1 MVSAHFTSLNIDYIF
16 LLIYNAVLH
25 ISNGSL
31 ATGTI
36 ISLLMRI
43 WLIIAIIGYSL
54 ITISILV
61 LIYAN
66 LKLSEVRR
74 RDKSVFGPIPTPPH
88 NADEKNPRWLRIQNL
103 INSTNINDWRQ
114 AIIEADVMLGD
125 ILTSR
130 GYQGESIGEQLKYAA
145 SSSGFGTLNDAWEA
159 HKVRNEVAHQ
169 GMSFDFSEVL
179 ARRTIVRYENVFREL
194 DVI

>member
-1 MVSAHFTSLNIDYIF
+1 MSMVSAHFTSLNIDYIF
-16 LLIYNAVLH
+16 LLIYNSVLH

-31 ATGTI
+31 VTGAL
-36 ISLLMRI
+36 SALFMRVWI
-43 WLIIAIIGYSL
+43 IIAVIGYSL
-54 ITISILV
+54 ITISILI
-61 LIYAN
+61 LIYSN

-74 RDKSVFGPIPTPPH
+74 RDKLVFGPLPTPPH

-125 ILTSR
+125 ILTNR

-145 SSSGFGTLNDAWEA
+145 SSA
-159 HKVRNEVAHQ
+159 
-169 GMSFDFSEVL
+169 
-179 ARRTIVRYENVFREL
+179 
-194 DVI
+194 